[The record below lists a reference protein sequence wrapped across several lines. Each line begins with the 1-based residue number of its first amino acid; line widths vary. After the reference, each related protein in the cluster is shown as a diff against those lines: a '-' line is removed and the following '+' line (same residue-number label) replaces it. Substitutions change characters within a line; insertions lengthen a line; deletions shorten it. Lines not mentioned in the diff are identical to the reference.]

1 MLKELAYELSRG
13 LAYRRIRHSEMRKYT
28 VILPLFLYGILVA
41 LYFALPAPLVWLGR
55 DGLVAG
61 LLTVLSTL
69 PGFYFAGLAAVATF
83 GAPGMDREMEAAPQ
97 IDLYVK
103 GHDISTSLTK
113 RQFLSYL
120 FSYLVIISFVICFG
134 LLILN
139 TLDPSITI
147 WHGWILTWQYG
158 SLVWSAGKFI
168 LSSAFTLIFTS
179 MVVTTLH
186 GIFFLTERIHQP

>member
-13 LAYRRIRHSEMRKYT
+13 LAYRKIRHGEMRKYT
-28 VILPLFLYGILVA
+28 TILPIGLYAILVA

-55 DGLVAG
+55 EGLVG
-61 LLTVLSTL
+61 GMLTILSTL

-97 IDLYVK
+97 IDLYVR
-103 GHDISTSLTK
+103 GQDVPTPLTK

-120 FSYLVIISFVICFG
+120 FSYLVMVSFILCFG

-139 TLDPSITI
+139 ALEGSITI
-147 WHGWILTWQYG
+147 WHQKVLSWQYG
-158 SLVWSAGKFI
+158 KSIWGVGGFI
-168 LSSAFTLIFTS
+168 LSSAFTLVFTS
-179 MVVTTLH
+179 MIVTTLH